1 MNRFFAFACMLFL
14 VSCGGG
20 GGGSDTVT
28 PGSSMAS
35 MSISSTSSAN
45 SSESSANST
54 SSSSASSASSR
65 SVPFL
70 MGGSIQGNTLEN
82 IAHAIALTGTPFG
95 VDESNTAA
103 QFISPHGLTTDGRN
117 LFVIDGSGIYR
128 IVIETGEVVLL
139 AGDPSLEGSADGTGT
154 TARFFFPANLTT
166 DGTHLFVTDVLNHT
180 IRKIVISTGEV
191 TTIAGV
197 AGEQG
202 YLHGVGSN
210 ARFQNPIGI
219 TTDGTNLYV
228 SEIHNAIRKIEI
240 STGEVTP
247 FAGVA
252 GGGGYANGISSA
264 RFRNPTGLT
273 TDGTNLYVA
282 DSGNHVIRKVV
293 LATAEVSTFAG
304 FPGFPEVLDGNGTL
318 ALFENPGELT
328 SDGTFLYVISTG
340 LTIETGAR
348 GKTIRKIKISTA
360 EVTTMPK
367 IQSELESS
375 LTSMTTDG
383 VNLYVTDTQ
392 NSIVLRVYPLEVDAA
407 SE

>member
-1 MNRFFAFACMLFL
+1 
-14 VSCGGG
+14 
-20 GGGSDTVT
+20 
-28 PGSSMAS
+28 
-35 MSISSTSSAN
+35 
-45 SSESSANST
+45 
-54 SSSSASSASSR
+54 
-65 SVPFL
+65 

-82 IAHAIALTGTPFG
+82 IAHAMALTGTPFG

-103 QFISPHGLTTDGRN
+103 QFISPHGLTTDGQN
-117 LFVIDGSGIYR
+117 LFVIHGNGIYR

-139 AGDPSLEGSADGTGT
+139 AGDPTLDGSADGIGSS
-154 TARFFFPANLTT
+154 ARFFIPSDLTT
-166 DGTHLFVTDVLNHT
+166 DGTNVFVTEFYNHT

-228 SEIHNAIRKIEI
+228 SEIYNAIRKIVI

-252 GGGGYANGISSA
+252 GGGGYANGVSSA

-282 DSGNHVIRKVV
+282 DTGNHVIRKVV

-304 FPGFPEVLDGNGTL
+304 FPGFAEVLDGNGTL
-318 ALFENPGELT
+318 ALFENPDAIT

-340 LTIETGAR
+340 LTINTGAR
-348 GKTIRKIKISTA
+348 GKTIRKIRISTA

-367 IQSELESS
+367 IQSDLESS
-375 LTSMTTDG
+375 LSSITTDG
-383 VNLYVTDTQ
+383 VDLYVTDTQ
-392 NSIVLRVYPLEVDAA
+392 NDIVLRVNSLEVDAA
-407 SE
+407 SK